1 MNEVELGKPDPGNP
15 ERGPITA
22 LFSMLAHEGGG
33 VTFDTNAKNYYAIRD
48 AIVTLFQQEQQ
59 VLDVFCDA
67 LIVYQFEFD
76 RKANQEAMLAKHN

>member
-1 MNEVELGKPDPGNP
+1 MNEVELGKSDPRNP

-33 VTFDTNAKNYYAIRD
+33 VTFDTSAKDYYAIRD
-48 AIVTLFQQEQQ
+48 AIVTLFHREQQ

-67 LIVYQFEFD
+67 LIVYQFESD
-76 RKANQEAMLAKHN
+76 MKANQEAILAKHN